1 MLRVSFQLARLKDR
15 EDGYLDSVDRCKYV
29 SIDKSFLC
37 SFKVLSGTCA
47 CTDEVKGLH
56 LAVDKVDMCVW
67 VKECPWEAFLQGARV
82 LQVRVYREQ
91 VLTPASNRLL
101 ACLAGYNTRHH
112 GASAECHA
120 PLQASASAA
129 LFLALP
135 ASRMPK
141 DAADQ
146 CC

>member
-1 MLRVSFQLARLKDR
+1 MIRVSFQLARLKDR

-91 VLTPASNRLL
+91 VFHT
-101 ACLAGYNTRHH
+101 G
-112 GASAECHA
+112 
-120 PLQASASAA
+120 
-129 LFLALP
+129 
-135 ASRMPK
+135 
-141 DAADQ
+141 
-146 CC
+146 